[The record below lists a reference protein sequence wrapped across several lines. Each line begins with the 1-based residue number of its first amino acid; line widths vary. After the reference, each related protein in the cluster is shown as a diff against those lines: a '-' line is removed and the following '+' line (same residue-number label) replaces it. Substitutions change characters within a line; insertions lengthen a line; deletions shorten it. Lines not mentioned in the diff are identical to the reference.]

1 VVHAIIQATQ
11 EVKIGGSSPRL
22 AWAKA
27 WDPTWKKKKLKSKR
41 TGGRGEHCLSDRAL
55 A

>member
-1 VVHAIIQATQ
+1 VTVVKERAFKKKLRLNEGLAIVVHAIIQATQ

-27 WDPTWKKKKLKSKR
+27 
-41 TGGRGEHCLSDRAL
+41 
-55 A
+55 